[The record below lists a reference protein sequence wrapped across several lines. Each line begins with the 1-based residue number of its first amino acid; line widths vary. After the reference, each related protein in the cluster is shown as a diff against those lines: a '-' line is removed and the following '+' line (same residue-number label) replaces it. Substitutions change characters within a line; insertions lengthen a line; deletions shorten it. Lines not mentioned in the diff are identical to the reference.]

1 MLINVRLLS
10 LFYGTY
16 GCMQLH
22 CLMYWVLE
30 WLYGESVQFRTL
42 YPVSNSGTLDSVCC
56 LRFLFPLSIGWW
68 VTLGSKEP
76 AWFFQF
82 CSLWWFLVVI
92 WFDFVLDAILI
103 FGFCALVSTLWLFYC
118 AAECYVCV
126 FVVLCII
133 GFRLSPLFLGCS
145 ECIGNTIV
153 KCQYGVKYTPHL
165 SHRIRRRWITDQD
178 TWPYHTV
185 ASRVSKLI
193 TRVSYK

>member
-133 GFRLSPLFLGCS
+133 GFRLSPLSFS
-145 ECIGNTIV
+145 VARNASATQSSNANTELN
-153 KCQYGVKYTPHL
+153 TPLICPIESDGDGLPIKTHD
-165 SHRIRRRWITDQD
+165 H
-178 TWPYHTV
+178 
-185 ASRVSKLI
+185 I
-193 TRVSYK
+193 TR